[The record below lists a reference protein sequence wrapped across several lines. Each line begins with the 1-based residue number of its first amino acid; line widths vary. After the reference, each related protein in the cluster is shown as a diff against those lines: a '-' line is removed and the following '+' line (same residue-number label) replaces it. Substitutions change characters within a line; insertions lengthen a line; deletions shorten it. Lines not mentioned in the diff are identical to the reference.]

1 MDISTLAAAKTYV
14 YQTVMGAGAIKGEKG
29 DKGDKGDVGAPGTN
43 GIDGVN
49 GLDGKD
55 GLSIKAISIT
65 QNNMGKI
72 IDATATLSD
81 DSSLKVDI
89 ITVDSGESDENTG
102 DNSDTEIPEEDGFD
116 SVEF

>member
-14 YQTVMGAGAIKGEKG
+14 YQTVMGPGALKGEKG
-29 DKGDKGDVGAPGTN
+29 DKGDTGAPG
-43 GIDGVN
+43 IN
-49 GLDGKD
+49 GLDGINGTDGKD

-65 QNNMGKI
+65 QDNTGKI

-81 DSSLKVDI
+81 DSMLKVDI
-89 ITVDSGESDENTG
+89 TIVDSGESDDGSG
-102 DNSDTEIPEEDGFD
+102 DGSDTEVPEDGFD